1 MLRIG
6 VLISGGGTN
15 LQAILDSC
23 ASGQLKARVS
33 IVISDRPAGGLKR
46 AEKAGVP
53 AILLDRK
60 VLKSNL
66 NKAILDLLE
75 GECDL
80 LVLAG
85 YLSIL
90 SKELVDTWKGKI
102 INIHP
107 ALLPSYGGKGMYG
120 INVHKAVLEAGD
132 KESGCTVHFVDHDI
146 DTGEIILQKKVP
158 VLDKDS
164 PISLQERVL
173 DQEHLA
179 LIEALQIFTE
189 KYGT

>member
-1 MLRIG
+1 MLRIA

-23 ASGQLKARVS
+23 SNGQLKAQVS
-33 IVISDRPAGGLKR
+33 MVISDRPAGGLQR

-60 VLKSNL
+60 VLKNNL

-107 ALLPSYGGKGMYG
+107 ALLPAFGGKGMYG
-120 INVHKAVLEAGD
+120 MNVHKAVLQAGE
-132 KESGCTVHFVDHDI
+132 KESGCTVHFVDQSI
-146 DTGEIILQKKVP
+146 DTGEIILQKRVP
-158 VLDKDS
+158 VLEGDTAEQ
-164 PISLQERVL
+164 LQKRVL
-173 DQEHLA
+173 EQEHLA
-179 LIEALQIFTE
+179 LIEALQIFVENGIT
-189 KYGT
+189 